1 MNGKITPDKL
11 PPEIG
16 RIIEQLIGKAASKA
30 DGDWTADYVQFGKDV
45 LHGIEVS
52 RMLIKDEAVA
62 GLVGKSAGQ
71 YSTLQTGPLN
81 EYGRLE
87 DICNCL
93 AEELRRYLAPY
104 AGKTVLLC
112 GIGNPDLPYDSLGP
126 ETAKRIYPKITM
138 EPYFEKI
145 AIFCPSVS
153 SITNTSTITAVSG
166 MASAVNAA
174 CVLAI
179 DATDCSE
186 PENICSCIQV
196 TDAGLHINQNAET
209 LDAATIGI
217 PVISVGVPTSI
228 RASQLGINLPCD
240 DLLAP
245 AGIVNLIKYAASA
258 IACAVLQV
266 AYVGMDYETS
276 KMFVDQLMLY

>member
-1 MNGKITPDKL
+1 MNEKTPAANL

-16 RIIEQLIGKAASKA
+16 AVIEQLAGKAAKA
-30 DGDWTADYVQFGKDV
+30 DSEWIADYAEFDESVSHNITVSRLHVKDDSIAGLFGK
-45 LHGIEVS
+45 S
-52 RMLIKDEAVA
+52 
-62 GLVGKSAGQ
+62 VGR
-71 YSTLQTGPLN
+71 YSTLRTGPLN
-81 EYGRLE
+81 EYERLE

-93 AEELRRYLAPY
+93 AEELRRYMAPY
-104 AGKTVLLC
+104 GGKTLLLC
-112 GIGNPDLPYDSLGP
+112 GIGNPDLPYDALGP
-126 ETAKRIYPKITM
+126 ETAKRIYPKIPM
-138 EPYFEKI
+138 EPYFEKM

-153 SITNTSTITAVSG
+153 GITNTSTITAVSG
-166 MASAVNAA
+166 IASAVNAA

-186 PENICSCIQV
+186 PEDICSCIQV
-196 TDAGLHINQNAET
+196 TDVGLHINQNEET

-217 PVISVGVPTSI
+217 PVIAVGVPASI
-228 RASQLGINLPCD
+228 RASRLGIHVPCD

-258 IACAVLQV
+258 IACAILQT
-266 AYVGMDYETS
+266 AYPGMDYETS